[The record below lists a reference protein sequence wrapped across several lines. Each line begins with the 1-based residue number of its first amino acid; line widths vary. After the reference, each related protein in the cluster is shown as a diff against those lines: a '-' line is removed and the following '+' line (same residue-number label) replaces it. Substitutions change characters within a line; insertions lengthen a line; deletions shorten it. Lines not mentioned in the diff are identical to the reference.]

1 MPTTIRS
8 SAIVLLLSVL
18 SGAAFA
24 ASTGVYKWVDE
35 RGMVHYSG
43 QPPESMEKGAT
54 VLDKQGRSIKKLD
67 PPMSAE
73 QRKTNEAEERRKR
86 QLERDQAEQA
96 RKDRALMQSY
106 SSEAEIDVARNRAAA
121 TLESQINSA
130 QTYSAELGRRQ
141 KELETQRHG
150 YGSKAIPIALER
162 ELASIADELQ
172 QQSQLIEQKRE
183 DLASVRARYDAE
195 KERWRSIIANQERA
209 TSAASGPSA
218 MTSGATPVRAQSGTT
233 AAK

>member
-1 MPTTIRS
+1 MLNRPRATPQKDDNNMPTTIRS

-43 QPPESMEKGAT
+43 QPT
-54 VLDKQGRSIKKLD
+54 
-67 PPMSAE
+67 
-73 QRKTNEAEERRKR
+73 
-86 QLERDQAEQA
+86 
-96 RKDRALMQSY
+96 
-106 SSEAEIDVARNRAAA
+106 
-121 TLESQINSA
+121 
-130 QTYSAELGRRQ
+130 
-141 KELETQRHG
+141 
-150 YGSKAIPIALER
+150 
-162 ELASIADELQ
+162 
-172 QQSQLIEQKRE
+172 EQKRE

-218 MTSGATPVRAQSGTT
+218 TTSGATPVRAQSGTT